1 MTQPEL
7 PRRGAERFLQAA
19 AQRALNCEPVQ
30 LSVHARTAALAA
42 EALGCQVAQIANSLV
57 FRGVGSGVPGGV
69 PLLVMACGGR
79 RVSLDVL
86 AAVLG
91 EPVAKADAAFVRE
104 HSGYAIGGVAP
115 IGHAA
120 PMRTLVD
127 AQLFDFER
135 VWAAAGSP
143 DRVFAIAPDELLRV
157 TGGEIARL
165 RG

>member
-1 MTQPEL
+1 MTDSEL
-7 PRRGAERFLQAA
+7 SRRGAERFLQAA
-19 AQRALNCEPVQ
+19 ARQALSCQPVQ

-42 EALGCQVAQIANSLV
+42 EALGCGVAQIANSLV
-57 FRGVGSGVPGGV
+57 FRGAHSGA

-79 RVSLDVL
+79 RVAPDRL

-91 EPVAKADAAFVRE
+91 EEVAKADAAFVRE

-120 PMRTLVD
+120 AMRTLVD
-127 AQLFDFER
+127 AELFDFER

-157 TGGEIARL
+157 TAGEVARL
-165 RG
+165 RD